1 MLKNL
6 VAEMARRQVTRR
18 DIARTLGISYGTVIV
33 KIKGS
38 YDFTVSE
45 AQKIRDAYFPDL
57 TIEYLFA
64 KEA

>member
-33 KIKGS
+33 KIKGD

-45 AQKIRDAYFPDL
+45 AQKIRNTYFPDL